1 MAIEAEIKTMNSS
14 ATLVDVIDRVLDKG
28 IVINADIAISIA
40 GTELLNI
47 RIRAAIAS
55 FETAAKYGMAFP
67 LGTNLET
74 AAWSEAMVS
83 KENCPGCKKRQPVEE
98 LLNSGC
104 PWCGWVSARAS
115 GLKQGPDRSIRGQA

>member
-55 FETAAKYGMAFP
+55 FETAAKYGMTFP

-74 AAWSEAMVS
+74 AAWNEAMVS

-98 LLNSGC
+98 LLSSGC
-104 PWCGWVSARAS
+104 PWCGWVSVRAG
-115 GLKQGPDRSIRGQA
+115 GLTQGLNT

>member
-55 FETAAKYGMAFP
+55 FETAAKYGMTFP

-74 AAWSEAMVS
+74 AAWNEAMVS

-98 LLNSGC
+98 LLSGGC
-104 PWCGWVSARAS
+104 PWCGWLSAKAA
-115 GLKQGPDRSIRGQA
+115 GLTQGLNT

>member
-1 MAIEAEIKTMNSS
+1 MNDS

-74 AAWSEAMVS
+74 AAWNEAMVS
-83 KENCPGCKKRQPVEE
+83 KENCPQCKKRQPVEE
-98 LLNSGC
+98 LLESGC
-104 PWCGWVSARAS
+104 PWCGWMSDKARQVNA
-115 GLKQGPDRSIRGQA
+115 

>member
-1 MAIEAEIKTMNSS
+1 MATEAGIKTINDS
-14 ATLVDVIDRVLDKG
+14 ATLLDAIDRVLDKG

-67 LGTNLET
+67 LGTNLDIPV
-74 AAWSEAMVS
+74 WKEAMVL
-83 KENCPGCKKRQPVEE
+83 KDNCPQCKKRQPLAE
-98 LLNSGC
+98 LLEESC
-104 PWCGWVSARAS
+104 PWCGWVSAKA
-115 GLKQGPDRSIRGQA
+115 KAMKVSI

>member
-1 MAIEAEIKTMNSS
+1 MAIETKVKTMNDS
-14 ATLVDVIDRVLDKG
+14 ATLADVIDRVLDKG

-98 LLNSGC
+98 LLESGC
-104 PWCGWVSARAS
+104 PWCGWMSAKSGFVAGGLTQ
-115 GLKQGPDRSIRGQA
+115 GLKT

>member
-1 MAIEAEIKTMNSS
+1 MTIEAGIKTMNDS
-14 ATLVDVIDRVLDKG
+14 ATLSDVIDRVLDKG
-28 IVINADIAISIA
+28 IVINADIAISVA
-40 GTELLNI
+40 GAELLNI

-55 FETAAKYGMAFP
+55 FETAAKYGMTFP

-74 AAWSEAMVS
+74 AAWNEAMVS

-104 PWCGWVSARAS
+104 PWCGWLSAKAS
-115 GLKQGPDRSIRGQA
+115 GLTQAPR